1 MSDHYYSPEPGSKL
15 ERGVI
20 VAFLRGRRYRILT
33 ATGIFSSKRI
43 DNGTRLLV
51 ESMDV
56 PSTGSL
62 LDLGCGNGVIGVV
75 AASTEPSLRVTLTD
89 VNSRATMIAA
99 ENVARMRLGN
109 VEVLT
114 GDLYQ
119 PVGDR
124 RFTTVVSNP
133 PISAG
138 MRKVVEPL
146 VSGAVEHLEAGG
158 LLQLVVQSNK
168 GGRTVARFIDEYFGE
183 HSVAS
188 KGSGYRVLT
197 ARRR

>member
-1 MSDHYYSPEPGSKL
+1 VSDHYYSPEPGSKL

>member
-1 MSDHYYSPEPGSKL
+1 
-15 ERGVI
+15 
-20 VAFLRGRRYRILT
+20 
-33 ATGIFSSKRI
+33 
-43 DNGTRLLV
+43 
-51 ESMDV
+51 
-56 PSTGSL
+56 
-62 LDLGCGNGVIGVV
+62 
-75 AASTEPSLRVTLTD
+75 
-89 VNSRATMIAA
+89 
-99 ENVARMRLGN
+99 
-109 VEVLT
+109 
-114 GDLYQ
+114 
-119 PVGDR
+119 
-124 RFTTVVSNP
+124 
-133 PISAG
+133 